1 MDNIRKY
8 LKADLEERIDIL
20 WEDEGILW
28 IDWREY
34 DEEIIKYCE
43 KFLQTGD
50 LDGEAREA
58 ENDKAVSY
66 TH

>member
-34 DEEIIKYCE
+34 DEEIINTVKNFFRLE
-43 KFLQTGD
+43 I
-50 LDGEAREA
+50 
-58 ENDKAVSY
+58 
-66 TH
+66 